1 MKCYTL
7 LKVTAMA
14 LLPLAATGCAQEQK
28 QASDKYED
36 KLADGDP
43 VLKTALA
50 DQIMVDPKLTEQS
63 NANAVSPGN
72 RPLDGGAPVYRAAK
86 GGNPD
91 LIAMPVGG
99 KLLAT
104 PAPKEMEAEDCKT
117 CGRDP
122 VTPGARMGEVAP
134 GKCNAKLTYGLDWAR
149 RMPVGFP
156 VYPRAQLKE
165 AAGVTGECDVR
176 VVNFE
181 TAAPMQAVI
190 DYYYT
195 QATKNGY
202 NAEHLT
208 KGAEHYLGGTR
219 TSDDAAYVVILNP
232 TSRNTVDV
240 DIVASGGL
248 PKVAAAQPAPKA
260 APKK

>member
-1 MKCYTL
+1 MKFYSL
-7 LKVTAMA
+7 LTATAMV
-14 LLPLAATGCAQEQK
+14 LLPIGTTACAQEPK
-28 QASDKYED
+28 PAANKFED
-36 KLADGDP
+36 KLADSDP

-50 DQIMVDPKLTEQS
+50 DQIMVDPRLTEQS

-99 KLLAT
+99 KLLSA
-104 PAPKEMEAEDCKT
+104 PAPQEMQPEDCKT

-156 VYPRAQLKE
+156 IYPRSQLKE
-165 AAGVTGECDVR
+165 AAGVTGECEVR

-190 DYYYT
+190 DFYYT

-202 NAEHLT
+202 DAEHLT
-208 KGAEHYLGGTR
+208 KGTEHYLGGTR
-219 TSDDAAYVVILNP
+219 ASDDAAYVVILNP
-232 TSRNTVDV
+232 TPRNTVDV

-248 PKVAAAQPAPKA
+248 PKVAAAPATPKA